1 MTRQEKAKQLAAA
14 QAIMHQEF
22 LDRQVLRSCLNC
34 ESFRPETETCSLFKM
49 KPPARVIV
57 FSCGDQWLGEIPF

>member
-1 MTRQEKAKQLAAA
+1 MTRSEKLRQIASA

-22 LDRQVLRSCLNC
+22 LDRQVLQSCLNC
-34 ESFRPETETCSLFKM
+34 ESWDDDKETCMLFKER
-49 KPPARVIV
+49 PPARVIV

>member
-1 MTRQEKAKQLAAA
+1 MTRQEKLKQIAAA
-14 QAIMHQEF
+14 QAITHQEF

-34 ESFRPETETCSLFKM
+34 EAWDGKETCTLFKTR
-49 KPPARVIV
+49 PPARVIV